1 MSVRGKADLP
11 AIRAA
16 LWARRSIRQA
26 RRRLQAESVEHVTL
40 PLPPSL
46 PPSAERG
53 VWAVFRRAHPTCL
66 EQAVVLQAWRARAG
80 DVRDVVIGV
89 RGNGDDFEAHAWLD
103 GEPDPQAAEFLE
115 IARVA
120 RT

>member
-1 MSVRGKADLP
+1 MSIRSKADLP

-16 LWARRSIRQA
+16 LWATRALRLA
-26 RRRLQAESVEHVTL
+26 RRRLQSQPVEQVVV
-40 PLPPSL
+40 PLPPAL

-53 VWAVFRRAHPTCL
+53 LWAVVRRTDPTCL
-66 EQAVVLQAWRARAG
+66 ERAVVLQAWRRRQG
-80 DVRDVVIGV
+80 VSRDVVIGV
-89 RGNGDDFEAHAWLD
+89 RGTGDDFEAHAWLD

-115 IARVA
+115 ITRVA